1 MNIVP
6 AQMAHLSW
14 YQDFLSECFEGGIIK
29 YGKAVKNPKS
39 FLEKIISDSHHE
51 NIVEKLPRTS
61 TYFYIENEE
70 ILGAIRYR
78 HGTNAYVE
86 RVIGHAG
93 YETKPSARG
102 KGIARAM
109 LSWLQRNVLIDKIII
124 TCEADNIASQKVIES
139 CGASFINQ
147 FYSHE
152 KNSYVSRFQLPAT
165 SNVAVE
171 IN

>member
-1 MNIVP
+1 MKIVP
-6 AQMAHLSW
+6 AQIEHLAW
-14 YQDFLSECFEGGIIK
+14 YQDFLNECFEDGIIK
-29 YGKAVKNPKS
+29 YAIAVKNPKL
-39 FLEKIISDSHHE
+39 FLKKVIADSQNE
-51 NIVEKLPRTS
+51 NIAEKSPRTS

-78 HGTNAYVE
+78 HGTNAFIE

-102 KGIARAM
+102 KGVARSM
-109 LSWLQRNVLIDKIII
+109 LSWLQRNVLRDNIII
-124 TCEADNIASQKVIES
+124 TCETDNIASQKVIES

-147 FYSHE
+147 FFSHE
-152 KNSYVSRFQLPAT
+152 KNNYVSRFQLPAT
-165 SNVAVE
+165 SNVAIE